1 MEDSHKIQTG
11 GEKKASKSIIKRILK
26 GIAWF
31 AGIWLA
37 VLIILQLAL
46 SPKVIGGIVDKFA
59 GEYIDGTLKFG
70 KIKVDMF
77 RHFPRMGLIME
88 DVSLTYP
95 AERFDRLE
103 EQGAQGRLLYHGC
116 GEMEDTLASFKHFSA
131 SINIASLVTGK
142 VDIPHILL
150 VGPRIF
156 AHSYDERNANW
167 NIFKL
172 TESEEDTTSTQT
184 ALPPL
189 AFGRIRMVDKPHIV
203 YTDSR
208 DTIFAAIGVKRIA
221 FDGRLDTRRTSKT
234 KIGLTVDSMMVG
246 GRMAGDTLGFRLDRL
261 NIHEHNNHVDIL
273 AEAKAHLLTRTFGRM
288 HIPINISG
296 TAELPK
302 DTVPVI
308 EMHDFKAE
316 IASIPLAFDLTARM
330 GEKINVKGEFNIDG
344 CRIEDVIDD
353 FAKNIVPAADDIKT
367 DASIHFSGTC
377 EGNIGGGEL
386 PDIDVLLII
395 PEARVGY
402 KDFDYEARM
411 ALEAVAWTDNRGKIN
426 VNIDKALVN
435 TCGLD
440 LTAKAGASDVLG
452 DDPLISVDGS
462 LIAVADSLVTWL
474 PEDSGIEASGSLLAE
489 VKGNIKMSQMN
500 MYSFGNAGIE
510 AWINSEELVVRSPA
524 DTIDINIKGLEIKAG
539 PETKVSRRNKDLAFR
554 LLAVS
559 CDIAKTEISFKNTI
573 KVRGEQLN
581 LAAKNSIDE
590 AADTSRIHPLGGHF
604 SAKRLFVR
612 DQSGMALGMQDTW
625 NGFLMMPKRGNPEIP
640 VMSVTSRNERIFVRD
655 QDNRLILKKANV
667 RATAA
672 MNTVERRQKRR
683 AFMDSLAL
691 AHPEIPRDS
700 LFSYLRS
707 QRKAREIPEWMKE
720 EDFRAKDINF
730 SLNETMAKYF
740 REWDLKGNLNVDSGI
755 LMTKFF
761 PLKNTLDD
769 MEISFNNNEIN
780 IDSLRVISGSS
791 NLEIIGSVSGL
802 RRALLGRGT
811 YKVDLGILS
820 EKVNANELLAAF
832 NAGMEAEKAVSSDA
846 VEETSDEE
854 FLEMVV
860 ADSLEATGLNSL
872 LVVPANINA
881 EIILDAKNISFSD
894 LQIDRM
900 TADLVLKERC
910 MQITNTTAATN
921 MGAISF
927 EGFYTT
933 RTKKDIKTG
942 FNLNIKDVTADKVIA
957 MMPAID
963 TLMPLVK
970 SFKGNL
976 GCEVA
981 ATADLDTCMNLV
993 MPSINGVVRIS
1004 GEDLTLNDNTLLTS
1018 LAKKLRFKNRQNP
1031 KINKM
1036 MVEGLIKDNTFEVF
1050 PFVLKLDRYTLA
1062 MSGIQNMDMSF
1073 RYHVS
1078 VIKSPI
1084 LFKIGVDLY
1093 GTDFDHLKFRIG
1105 KPKYKSSKVPV
1116 FSTVID
1122 QTKINLAESIKHIFD
1137 RSVEMAVKENEINKA
1152 IEEHKE
1158 DIGYVNMADQQMEEL
1173 TTEEQ
1178 KEYESQMDRLEQSE
1192 AAPIDSL
1199 SISKTLNEIIS
1210 K

>member
-1 MEDSHKIQTG
+1 MEDSKKIQTIG
-11 GEKKASKSIIKRILK
+11 GRRASKSIFKRIIK

-37 VLIILQLAL
+37 VLIILQIAL
-46 SPKVIGGIVDKFA
+46 SPKVIGGIVDRFA

-70 KIKVDMF
+70 RIKVDMF
-77 RHFPRMGLIME
+77 RHFPRMGLLME

-95 AERFDRLE
+95 AGRFDSLE
-103 EQGAQGRLLYHGC
+103 AQGAQGRLLYHGC
-116 GEMEDTLASFKHFSA
+116 GEVEDTLASFKHFSA
-131 SINIASLVTGK
+131 SINIASLLTGK

-156 AHSYDERNANW
+156 AHSYDEQNANW

-172 TESEEDTTSTQT
+172 SESEEDTTGTST
-184 ALPPL
+184 LPPL
-189 AFGRIRMVDKPHIV
+189 AFGMIRMVDRPHIV
-203 YTDSR
+203 YTDSQ
-208 DTIFAAIGVKRIA
+208 DTLFAAIGVKRIA
-221 FDGRLDTRRTSKT
+221 FDGRLDTRRSART

-246 GRMAGDTLGFRLDRL
+246 GRLAGDTLGFRLDRL
-261 NIHEHNNHVDIL
+261 NIHEHDKHIDIL

-308 EMHDFKAE
+308 EMHGFKAE

-330 GEKINVKGEFNIDG
+330 GDKINVKGEFNIDG

-353 FAKNIVPAADDIKT
+353 FAKNIVPETADVQT
-367 DASIHFSGTC
+367 NASIYLSGTC
-377 EGNIGGGEL
+377 DGNIGGGEIPAVNAIFMIPESTL
-386 PDIDVLLII
+386 RHKDFAHDVLLAV
-395 PEARVGY
+395 EAG
-402 KDFDYEARM
+402 
-411 ALEAVAWTDNRGKIN
+411 LWTDSRGRID
-426 VNIDKALVN
+426 VNIDKAFLN
-435 TCGLD
+435 TCGLN

-452 DDPLISVDGS
+452 DDPLMSIDGS
-462 LIAVADSLVTWL
+462 LAAVADSLITFL
-474 PEDSGIEASGSLLAE
+474 PEDSGMEASGTLEAE
-489 VKGNIKMSQMN
+489 VKGNIRMSQMN
-500 MYSFGNAGIE
+500 MYNFGNAEIE
-510 AWINSEELVVRSPA
+510 GRIHSEELILKSPA
-524 DTIDINIKGLEIKAG
+524 DTIDIDIKGLDIKAG
-539 PETKVSRRNKDLAFR
+539 PETKVSKRDKNLAFK

-559 CDIAKTEISFKNTI
+559 CDIAKAQISLKNTI
-573 KVRGEQLN
+573 QVRGEQLS
-581 LAAKNSIDE
+581 LAAKNSVS
-590 AADTSRIHPLGGHF
+590 AATDTSRIHPLGGHF
-604 SAKRLFVR
+604 SAKRLFLR
-612 DQSGMALGMQDTW
+612 DESGMSLGMQGTW
-625 NGFLMMPKRGNPEIP
+625 NGFQMMPKRGNPKVP
-640 VMSVTSRNERIFVRD
+640 VLSVTSRNDRLFVRET
-655 QDNRLILKKANV
+655 DNRLILKKANV

-700 LFSYLRS
+700 LFPYLMR
-707 QRKAREIPEWMKE
+707 QRKAREVPEWMKE

-740 REWDLKGNLNVDSGI
+740 REWDLRGGLSVDSGM
-755 LMTKFF
+755 LMTKLF

-769 MEISFNNNEIN
+769 LEINFNNNEIN

-791 NLEIIGSVSGL
+791 DLEIIGSVSGL
-802 RRALLGRGT
+802 RRALLGRGM
-811 YKVDLGILS
+811 YKVELGIIS

-832 NAGMEAEKAVSSDA
+832 NAGMDA
-846 VEETSDEE
+846 DRSLPEDAHEDASDEE

-860 ADSLEATGLNSL
+860 ADSLEATKLNSL
-872 LVVPANINA
+872 LVVPANVNA
-881 EIILDAKNISFSD
+881 NIYLDAKNISFSD

-900 TADLVLKERC
+900 AADMVIKERC
-910 MQITNTTAATN
+910 MQITNTTAITN

-933 RTKKDIKTG
+933 RTKRDIKTG
-942 FNLNIKDVTADKVIA
+942 FNLNINDVTADKVIA

-1004 GEDLTLNDNTLLTS
+1004 GKDLTLNDNTLLTS
-1018 LAKKLRFKNRQNP
+1018 LAKKLRFKNRKNP
-1031 KINKM
+1031 KINRM

-1050 PFVLKLDRYTLA
+1050 PFVLNLDRYTLA

-1122 QTKINLAESIKHIFD
+1122 QTRINLAESIRHIFD
-1137 RSVEMAVKENEINKA
+1137 RSVEMAVKENEMNKA

-1158 DIGYVNMADQQMEEL
+1158 DIGYVNAADQKMEEL
-1173 TTEEQ
+1173 TAEEQ
-1178 KEYESQMDRLEQSE
+1178 KEYDSQMDRLEQSE
-1192 AAPIDSL
+1192 TAPIDSL